1 MQLHIEHVSKVY
13 RGGVTAVSDVT
24 LSLEPGVL
32 GLLGPNGAGKSS
44 LMRILATVTRPTDG
58 RVTWDGTDVV
68 AHPDGLRRV
77 LGYLPQDFGV
87 YPHLTAREFLS
98 YLAAVKGIAARPA
111 RKRVDEMLEAV
122 QLTEA
127 GSRRLGDYSG
137 GMRQRVGI
145 AQALL
150 NDPRLLIVDEPTAG
164 LDPEQRIRVRTLL
177 GDLAVDRLVILSTH
191 IVSDVEAVADDIA
204 VLGQGRL
211 RYRGTLEGLLRD
223 ARGKVWELVASAD
236 ELPALRRRFL
246 VSRAVRTPDGARVRV
261 LATDRPVPDASPV
274 DPDLED
280 GYLWMVGSP
289 SRPGGATD
297 ATPALAEESE

>member
-1 MQLHIEHVSKVY
+1 MKLDIEHVSKVY
-13 RGGVTAVSDVT
+13 RRGITAVSDVT
-24 LSLEPGVL
+24 VSLGPGVL

-44 LMRILATVTRPTDG
+44 LMRILATVTRPTEG
-58 RVTWDGTDVV
+58 RVSWDGTDIV
-68 AHPDGLRRV
+68 AHPDALRRV

-111 RKRVDEMLEAV
+111 RKRIDELLEAV

-127 GSRRLGDYSG
+127 GTRKLGHYSS

-150 NDPRLLIVDEPTAG
+150 NDPQLLIVDEPTAG

-177 GDLAVDRLVILSTH
+177 GELAVDRHVILSTH

-211 RYRGTLEGLLRD
+211 RYRGTPEGLLRD
-223 ARGKVWELVASAD
+223 ARGKVWELLASAD
-236 ELPALRRRFL
+236 ELPALRQRFL
-246 VSRAVRTPDGARVRV
+246 VSRAVRTPDGTRVRV
-261 LATDRPVPDASPV
+261 LAPDQPAPDAALV

-280 GYLWMVGSP
+280 GYLWMIGTP
-289 SRPGGATD
+289 SRPGGATP
-297 ATPALAEESE
+297 TSEEDDG

>member
-1 MQLHIEHVSKVY
+1 MQLEVEHVSKVY
-13 RGGVTAVSDVT
+13 RRDITAVSDVT
-24 LSLEPGVL
+24 VSLGPGVL

-44 LMRILATVTRPTDG
+44 LMRILATVTRPTEG
-58 RVTWDGTDVV
+58 RVSWDGTDIV
-68 AHPDGLRRV
+68 ADPDALRRV

-111 RKRVDEMLEAV
+111 RKRIDELLEAV

-127 GSRRLGDYSG
+127 GTRKLGHYSS

-150 NDPRLLIVDEPTAG
+150 NDPQLLIVDEPTAG

-177 GDLAVDRLVILSTH
+177 GELAVDRHVILSTH

-211 RYRGTLEGLLRD
+211 RYRGTPEGLLRE
-223 ARGKVWELVASAD
+223 ARGRVWELLASAD
-236 ELPALRRRFL
+236 ELPALRQRFL
-246 VSRAVRTPDGARVRV
+246 VSRAVRTPDGTRVRV
-261 LATDRPVPDASPV
+261 LAPDQPAPDASLV

-280 GYLWMVGSP
+280 GYLWMIGTP
-289 SRPGGATD
+289 SRPGGAT
-297 ATPALAEESE
+297 PPSEEDDG

>member
-1 MQLHIEHVSKVY
+1 MQLEVVHVSKVY
-13 RGGVTAVSDVT
+13 RRGITAVSDVT
-24 LSLEPGVL
+24 VSLGPGVL

-44 LMRILATVTRPTDG
+44 LMRILATVTRPTEG
-58 RVTWDGTDVV
+58 RVSWDGTDIV
-68 AHPDGLRRV
+68 ADPDALRRV

-111 RKRVDEMLEAV
+111 RKRIDELLEAV

-127 GSRRLGDYSG
+127 GTRKLGHYSS

-150 NDPRLLIVDEPTAG
+150 NDPQLLIVDEPTAG
-164 LDPEQRIRVRTLL
+164 LDPERRIRVRTLL
-177 GDLAVDRLVILSTH
+177 GELAVDRHVILSTH

-211 RYRGTLEGLLRD
+211 RYRGTPEGLLRE
-223 ARGKVWELVASAD
+223 ARGRVWELLASAD
-236 ELPALRRRFL
+236 ELPALRQRFL
-246 VSRAVRTPDGARVRV
+246 VSRAVRTPDGTRVRV
-261 LATDRPVPDASPV
+261 LAPDQPAPDASLV

-280 GYLWMVGSP
+280 GYLWMIGTP
-289 SRPGGATD
+289 SRPGGATPTSKGD
-297 ATPALAEESE
+297 DG

>member
-1 MQLHIEHVSKVY
+1 MQLDIEHVSKVY
-13 RGGVTAVSDVT
+13 RRDTTAVSDVT
-24 LSLEPGVL
+24 VSLGPGVL

-44 LMRILATVTRPTDG
+44 LMRILATVSRPTEG
-58 RVTWDGTDVV
+58 RVTWDGTDIV
-68 AHPDGLRRV
+68 AHPDALRRV

-111 RKRVDEMLEAV
+111 RKRIDELLEAV

-127 GSRRLGDYSG
+127 GTRKLGHYSS

-150 NDPRLLIVDEPTAG
+150 NDPQLLIVDEPTAG

-177 GDLAVDRLVILSTH
+177 GELAVDRHVILSTH

-211 RYRGTLEGLLRD
+211 RYRGTPEGLLRD
-223 ARGKVWELVASAD
+223 ARGKVWELLASAD
-236 ELPALRRRFL
+236 ELPALRQRFL
-246 VSRAVRTPDGARVRV
+246 VSRAVRTPDGTRVRV
-261 LATDRPVPDASPV
+261 LAPDQPAPDAALV

-280 GYLWMVGSP
+280 GYLWMIGTP
-289 SRPGGATD
+289 SRPGGATP
-297 ATPALAEESE
+297 TSEEDDG

>member
-1 MQLHIEHVSKVY
+1 MQLEVEHVSKVY
-13 RGGVTAVSDVT
+13 GRGITAVSDVT
-24 LSLEPGVL
+24 VSLGPGVL

-44 LMRILATVTRPTDG
+44 LMRILATVTRPTEG
-58 RVTWDGTDVV
+58 RVSWDGTDIV
-68 AHPDGLRRV
+68 AHPDALRRV

-98 YLAAVKGIAARPA
+98 YLAAVKGIAARAA
-111 RKRVDEMLEAV
+111 RKRIDELLEAV

-127 GSRRLGDYSG
+127 GRRKLGHYSS

-150 NDPRLLIVDEPTAG
+150 NDPQLLIVDEPTAG

-177 GDLAVDRLVILSTH
+177 GELAVDRHVILSTH

-211 RYRGTLEGLLRD
+211 RYRGSPEGLLRE
-223 ARGKVWELVASAD
+223 ARGRVWELLSSAD

-246 VSRAVRTPDGARVRV
+246 VSRAVRTPDGTRVRL
-261 LATDRPVPDASPV
+261 LALDQPAPDASLV

-280 GYLWMVGSP
+280 GYLWMIGTL
-289 SRPGGATD
+289 SRPGGATPTSKED
-297 ATPALAEESE
+297 DG

>member
-1 MQLHIEHVSKVY
+1 MQLEVVHVSKVY
-13 RGGVTAVSDVT
+13 RRGITAVSDVT
-24 LSLEPGVL
+24 VSLGPGVL

-44 LMRILATVTRPTDG
+44 LMRILATVTRPTEG
-58 RVTWDGTDVV
+58 RVSWDGTDIV
-68 AHPDGLRRV
+68 ADPDALRRV

-111 RKRVDEMLEAV
+111 RKRIDELLEAV

-127 GSRRLGDYSG
+127 GTRKLGHYSS

-150 NDPRLLIVDEPTAG
+150 NDPQLLIVDEPTAG
-164 LDPEQRIRVRTLL
+164 LDPERRIRVRTLL
-177 GDLAVDRLVILSTH
+177 GELAVDRHVILSTH

-211 RYRGTLEGLLRD
+211 RYRGTPEGLLRE
-223 ARGKVWELVASAD
+223 ARGRVWELLASAD
-236 ELPALRRRFL
+236 ELPALRQRFL
-246 VSRAVRTPDGARVRV
+246 VSRAVRTPDGTRVRV
-261 LATDRPVPDASPV
+261 LAPDQPAPDASLV

-280 GYLWMVGSP
+280 GYLWMIGTP
-289 SRPGGATD
+289 SRPGGAT
-297 ATPALAEESE
+297 PPSEEDDG

>member
-1 MQLHIEHVSKVY
+1 MQLEVEHVSKVY
-13 RGGVTAVSDVT
+13 RRGITAVSDVT
-24 LSLEPGVL
+24 VSLGPGVL

-44 LMRILATVTRPTDG
+44 LMRILATVTRPTEG
-58 RVTWDGTDVV
+58 RVAWDGTDIV
-68 AHPDGLRRV
+68 AHPDALRRV

-87 YPHLTAREFLS
+87 YPHLTAGEFLS

-111 RKRVDEMLEAV
+111 RKRIDELLEAV

-127 GSRRLGDYSG
+127 GTRKLGHYSS

-150 NDPRLLIVDEPTAG
+150 NDPQLLIVDEPTAG

-177 GDLAVDRLVILSTH
+177 GELAVDRHVILSTH

-211 RYRGTLEGLLRD
+211 RYRGTPEGLLRD

-236 ELPALRRRFL
+236 ELPALRQRFL
-246 VSRAVRTPDGARVRV
+246 VSRAVRTPDGTRVRV
-261 LATDRPVPDASPV
+261 LAPDQPAPDAALV

-280 GYLWMVGSP
+280 GYLWMIGTP
-289 SRPGGATD
+289 SRPGGATPTSKGD
-297 ATPALAEESE
+297 DG

>member
-1 MQLHIEHVSKVY
+1 MQLEVEHVSKVY
-13 RGGVTAVSDVT
+13 RRDITAVSDVT
-24 LSLEPGVL
+24 VSLGPGVL

-44 LMRILATVTRPTDG
+44 LMRILATVTRPTEG
-58 RVTWDGTDVV
+58 RVSWDGTDIV
-68 AHPDGLRRV
+68 ADPDALRRV

-111 RKRVDEMLEAV
+111 RKRIDELLEAV

-127 GSRRLGDYSG
+127 GTRKLGHYSS

-150 NDPRLLIVDEPTAG
+150 NDPQLLIVDEPTAG
-164 LDPEQRIRVRTLL
+164 LDPERRIRVRTLL
-177 GDLAVDRLVILSTH
+177 GELAVDRHVILSTH
-191 IVSDVEAVADDIA
+191 IVPDVEAVADDIA

-211 RYRGTLEGLLRD
+211 RYRGTPEGLLRE
-223 ARGKVWELVASAD
+223 ARGRVWELLASAD
-236 ELPALRRRFL
+236 ELPALRQRFL
-246 VSRAVRTPDGARVRV
+246 VSRAVRTPDGTRVRV
-261 LATDRPVPDASPV
+261 LAPDRPAPDASLV

-280 GYLWMVGSP
+280 GYLWMIGTP
-289 SRPGGATD
+289 SRPGGATPTSKGD
-297 ATPALAEESE
+297 DG

>member
-1 MQLHIEHVSKVY
+1 MQLEVEHVSKVY
-13 RGGVTAVSDVT
+13 RRGIMAVSDVT
-24 LSLEPGVL
+24 VSLGPGVL

-44 LMRILATVTRPTDG
+44 LMRILATVTRPTEG
-58 RVTWDGTDVV
+58 RVSWDGTDIV
-68 AHPDGLRRV
+68 AHPEALRRV

-98 YLAAVKGIAARPA
+98 YFAAVKGIAARPA
-111 RKRVDEMLEAV
+111 RKRIDELLEAV

-127 GSRRLGDYSG
+127 GTRKLGHYSS

-150 NDPRLLIVDEPTAG
+150 NDPQLLIVDEPTAG

-177 GDLAVDRLVILSTH
+177 GELAVDRHVILSTH

-211 RYRGTLEGLLRD
+211 RYRGTPEGLLRE
-223 ARGKVWELVASAD
+223 ARGKVWELLASAD
-236 ELPALRRRFL
+236 ELPALRQRFL
-246 VSRAVRTPDGARVRV
+246 VSRAVRTPDGTRVRV
-261 LATDRPVPDASPV
+261 LATDQPAPDATLV

-280 GYLWMVGSP
+280 GYLWMIGTP
-289 SRPGGATD
+289 SRPGGATPTSKGD
-297 ATPALAEESE
+297 DG

>member
-1 MQLHIEHVSKVY
+1 MQLEVEHVSKVY
-13 RGGVTAVSDVT
+13 RRGITAVSDVT
-24 LSLEPGVL
+24 VSLGPGVL

-44 LMRILATVTRPTDG
+44 LMRILATVTRPTEG
-58 RVTWDGTDVV
+58 RVAWDGTDIV
-68 AHPDGLRRV
+68 AHPDALRRV

-87 YPHLTAREFLS
+87 YPHLTAGEFLS

-111 RKRVDEMLEAV
+111 RKRIDELLEAV

-127 GSRRLGDYSG
+127 GTRKLGHYSS

-150 NDPRLLIVDEPTAG
+150 NDPQLLIVDEPTAG

-177 GDLAVDRLVILSTH
+177 GELAVDRHVILSTH

-211 RYRGTLEGLLRD
+211 RYRGTPEGLLRD
-223 ARGKVWELVASAD
+223 ARGKVWELLASAD
-236 ELPALRRRFL
+236 ELPALRQRFL
-246 VSRAVRTPDGARVRV
+246 VSRAVRTPDGTRVRV
-261 LATDRPVPDASPV
+261 LATDQPAPDASLV

-280 GYLWMVGSP
+280 GYLWMIGTP
-289 SRPGGATD
+289 SRPGGATPTSKGD
-297 ATPALAEESE
+297 DG